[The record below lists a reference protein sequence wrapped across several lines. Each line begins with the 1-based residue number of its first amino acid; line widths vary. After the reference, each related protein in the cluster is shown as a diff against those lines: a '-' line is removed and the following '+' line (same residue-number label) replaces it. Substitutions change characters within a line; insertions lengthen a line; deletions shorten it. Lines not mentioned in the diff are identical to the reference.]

1 MMRALQGLLSMGLLA
16 GGLILPGLALAADPA
31 SVLAAL
37 RQGAYVTQSNPPLPN
52 TARSIAAETPH
63 GDLSLSA
70 GPTSGHAAPA
80 LTLSSAHHS
89 LSLESQARLIP
100 TSAGGRAVAGAQLQL
115 GGRDPA
121 QDPGRRIADHFGLA
135 DDHSIDS
142 ASHGRWFLFAEGSGD
157 LVGLRLNRLGRGLSP
172 SSAMTFDGDIQ
183 PTEVADSQA
192 GLGWRRGAMQASF
205 GYVHREIRNAAAN
218 DANHPV
224 NDIKGDM
231 VALTFS
237 LRGR

>member
-1 MMRALQGLLSMGLLA
+1 M
-16 GGLILPGLALAADPA
+16 
-31 SVLAAL
+31 
-37 RQGAYVTQSNPPLPN
+37 
-52 TARSIAAETPH
+52 
-63 GDLSLSA
+63 
-70 GPTSGHAAPA
+70 
-80 LTLSSAHHS
+80 
-89 LSLESQARLIP
+89 
-100 TSAGGRAVAGAQLQL
+100 AGAQLQF
-115 GGRDPA
+115 GGRDQA
-121 QDPGRRIADHFGLA
+121 RDPGRQIADRFGLA
-135 DDHSIDS
+135 DDHSVDS

-172 SSAMTFDGDIQ
+172 SSTMTFAGDIQ
-183 PTEVADSQA
+183 PTVVADSQA